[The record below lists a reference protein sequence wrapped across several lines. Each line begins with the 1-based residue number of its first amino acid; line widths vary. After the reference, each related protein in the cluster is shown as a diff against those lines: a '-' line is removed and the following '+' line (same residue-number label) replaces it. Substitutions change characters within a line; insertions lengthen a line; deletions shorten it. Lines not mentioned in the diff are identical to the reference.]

1 MYETVYTLNDNQ
13 IQDEQESQVQS
24 IQHRKEPMTDNKRS
38 NIYMMPIEMLQEA
51 HPAATQF
58 KNYPD
63 VLTVHQTAELM
74 GVCRNTVYKL
84 LKENQLS
91 CRRIGTAIRIRK
103 KDVQL
108 FLRKAI

>member
-1 MYETVYTLNDNQ
+1 MKYTMNDNQ

-51 HPAATQF
+51 RPAASQF

-63 VLTVHQTAELM
+63 VLTVQQIAELM
-74 GVCRNTVYKL
+74 GVCKNTVYKL
-84 LKENQLS
+84 IKENQLS
-91 CRRIGTAIRIRK
+91 CRRIGTAIRVRK
-103 KDVQL
+103 KDVMS
-108 FLRKAI
+108 FLRNAG

>member
-1 MYETVYTLNDNQ
+1 
-13 IQDEQESQVQS
+13 
-24 IQHRKEPMTDNKRS
+24 MTDNKKS
-38 NIYMMPIEMLQEA
+38 NVYRIPTEALQA
-51 HPAATQF
+51 VRLSSPATQF

-103 KDVQL
+103 KDVMT
-108 FLRKAI
+108 FLRAAS

>member
-1 MYETVYTLNDNQ
+1 
-13 IQDEQESQVQS
+13 
-24 IQHRKEPMTDNKRS
+24 MTDNKKS
-38 NIYMMPIEMLQEA
+38 NVYLIPTEALQTVRL
-51 HPAATQF
+51 PATATQF

-103 KDVQL
+103 KDVMT
-108 FLRKAI
+108 FLRAAS